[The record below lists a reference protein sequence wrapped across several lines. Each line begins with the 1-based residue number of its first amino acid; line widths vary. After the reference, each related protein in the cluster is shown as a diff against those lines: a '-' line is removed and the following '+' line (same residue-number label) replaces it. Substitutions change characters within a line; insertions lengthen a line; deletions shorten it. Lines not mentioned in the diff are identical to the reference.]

1 MAEGERELKILRAN
15 ESNNAA
21 RIVKTVAEKDAL
33 SMLTGDSNKAAID
46 DVLRLRIE
54 ENTQE
59 LYKTAKDLNNNS

>member
-1 MAEGERELKILRAN
+1 MKILRAN

-33 SMLTGDSNKAAID
+33 SMLTGDSNGAAID
-46 DVLRLRIE
+46 DVLKLRIE
-54 ENTQE
+54 DNTQE